1 MRKLEKNAI
10 KNDLFI
16 KKEID
21 SLIRSKIYK
30 KEDDVIVDALKA
42 LLEKKSQLRQEI
54 AVDLYKNNDVS
65 LWRASEIAR
74 MNIEEFKNILISKGT
89 KILV

>member
-1 MRKLEKNAI
+1 MKEKIRKLERSVI

-42 LLEKKSQLRQEI
+42 LLKKTTVETRNCCGF
-54 AVDLYKNNDVS
+54 V
-65 LWRASEIAR
+65 
-74 MNIEEFKNILISKGT
+74 
-89 KILV
+89 

>member
-1 MRKLEKNAI
+1 MVYS
-10 KNDLFI
+10 I

-42 LLEKKSQLRQEI
+42 LLEKNHS
-54 AVDLYKNNDVS
+54 
-65 LWRASEIAR
+65 
-74 MNIEEFKNILISKGT
+74 
-89 KILV
+89 